1 MLFMGVYEPLHESHY
16 ELSSNS
22 FCYLWISVD
31 MKTFN
36 NYLTCEANISLI
48 QNPANVSNAAEEW
61 SAALEAT
68 GGHQPQMRAV
78 SKRSSTEM

>member
-1 MLFMGVYEPLHESHY
+1 MSICFGYILDYHVFFGVYP
-16 ELSSNS
+16 
-22 FCYLWISVD
+22 D
-31 MKTFN
+31 
-36 NYLTCEANISLI
+36 NYLTIRLFVLGTSLI

>member
-1 MLFMGVYEPLHESHY
+1 MSICFGYIPDYHVFFGVYP
-16 ELSSNS
+16 
-22 FCYLWISVD
+22 D
-31 MKTFN
+31 
-36 NYLTCEANISLI
+36 NYLTIRLFVLGTSLI